1 MNLVLINGLNCVRW
15 GCSCAHRGG
24 SEHSHPN
31 FPLDKFDLFHYMNGR
46 TSPVE
51 DANHVGFVEKMWWAQ
66 SQIDDRYVFV
76 GLESL
81 NVNLDSSG
89 T

>member
-1 MNLVLINGLNCVRW
+1 
-15 GCSCAHRGG
+15 
-24 SEHSHPN
+24 
-31 FPLDKFDLFHYMNGR
+31 MNGR